1 MSVRSFSTEGVISG
15 GLGIMRAGLEGGG
28 GVVKAYGKPALE
40 KSASLTAQAAS
51 WGAENPTLTT
61 CAVVGLA
68 GVALLAAPGCATAPA
83 LSAIGFTAEGI
94 QAGSSAAAFHSSI
107 GNIVSGSAIAVAQSA
122 GAGGSGLAVVNGVTQ
137 LGGAAMTAG
146 SAGIAWVKAKL

>member
-1 MSVRSFSTEGVISG
+1 
-15 GLGIMRAGLEGGG
+15 MRAGLEGERLA
-28 GVVKAYGKPALE
+28 KAYGNPAFE
-40 KSASLTAQAAS
+40 KSAKLTAQAAS
-51 WGAENPTLTT
+51 WGVENPTLAT
-61 CAVVGLA
+61 CAVAGLT

-107 GNIVSGSAIAVAQSA
+107 GNIVPGSAIALAQSA
-122 GAGGSGLAVVNGVTQ
+122 GTGGYGLAVVNGVTQ
-137 LGGAAMTAG
+137 LGGAAMIAG